1 MALAHSKVTA
11 QGRVSIPKP
20 VRQRLAVGPGTV
32 LEWVERGDEIVVGR
46 ATRFSSQDVHQA
58 IFQSIFA
65 KPPIP
70 RALDV
75 LKAGLS
81 NHVRARHA
89 RG

>member
-11 QGRVSIPKP
+11 QGQVSIPKQ

-32 LEWVERGDEIVVGR
+32 LEWAERGDEIVVRR

-58 IFQSIFA
+58 IFA
-65 KPPIP
+65 KPPTRRTIEE
-70 RALDV
+70 
-75 LKAGLS
+75 LKAGIS
-81 NHVRARHA
+81 KHVTARHA